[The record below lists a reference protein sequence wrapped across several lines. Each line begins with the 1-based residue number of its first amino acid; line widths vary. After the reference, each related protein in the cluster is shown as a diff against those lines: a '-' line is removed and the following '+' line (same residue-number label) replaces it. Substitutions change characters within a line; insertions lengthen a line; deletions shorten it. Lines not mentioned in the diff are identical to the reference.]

1 MNELTEILYNSGIEN
16 AEQEL
21 RWLKK
26 YYKGD
31 IDKALRRRAAGEPL
45 QYILG
50 EWEFYGYPFKVGPGV
65 LIPRPETELLVDLAK
80 EYKPKLVLDLCAG
93 TGCVGIALAK
103 KIHCNVIAVEKYPE
117 AINYLKRNIELNN
130 AANNIEIIQSDVLRR
145 TQASFSE
152 RTAIIIN
159 PPYLSKADMNGLQ
172 KEVTYEPKTALY
184 GGGDGLDFCREFLRT
199 WEYTLKHVML
209 FACEVGDNQAEKVC
223 ELMENIGLTPKIKQ
237 DYNKINRIVYSTKE
251 N

>member
-1 MNELTEILYNSGIEN
+1 MVEELYNN
-16 AEQEL
+16 REQEL

-31 IDKALRRRAAGEPL
+31 INKALRRREAGEPL

-50 EWEFYGYPFKVGPGV
+50 EWEFYGYPLKVGPGV

-80 EYKPKLVLDLCAG
+80 EYKPRLVLDLCAG

-103 KIHCNVIAVEKYPE
+103 ELRCKVIAVEKYDE
-117 AINYLKRNIELNN
+117 AIGYLKRNIELNKLEN
-130 AANNIEIIQSDVLRR
+130 KVEVIQENVL
-145 TQASFSE
+145 SHSGPLPINDK
-152 RTAIIIN
+152 TAIVVN
-159 PPYLSKADMNGLQ
+159 APYLSQKEMENLQ

-184 GGGDGLDFCREFLRT
+184 GGGKDGLDFYREFFHEWRFNLN
-199 WEYTLKHVML
+199 YAGFV
-209 FACEVGDNQAEKVC
+209 ACEVGDGQAEKVC
-223 ELMENIGLTPKIKQ
+223 ELMRKIGLNPKIKQ
-237 DYNKINRIVYSTKE
+237 DYNKLDRIVYSVKE